1 MLKHK
6 LHKDG
11 IMSAM
16 DKKLLSEVNEPARA
30 KRHVITVVVTVVVIL
45 VALLIVWL
53 MQPKPSAEA
62 YCKIYKEE
70 KVRLAKL
77 PGDTWPS
84 GVFNDSVSD
93 AGEFATSF
101 DRLASVAP
109 SDIKPDVVAL
119 QKVYQ
124 KIADDP
130 SQGMS
135 ASLSG
140 IGAESNL
147 KKWTGE
153 HCAE

>member
-1 MLKHK
+1 MVKHK
-6 LHKDG
+6 LNEDG
-11 IMSAM
+11 IMVAM
-16 DKKLLSEVNEPARA
+16 EKELLARTKTPDHKKRT
-30 KRHVITVVVTVVVIL
+30 IVTVVALIIVAIL
-45 VALLIVWL
+45 ILLAVWL
-53 MQPKPSAEA
+53 AQPKPSVAA

-70 KVRLAKL
+70 KTRLAKL

-101 DRLASVAP
+101 GRLASVAP
-109 SDIKPDVVAL
+109 SDVKPDVETL

-140 IGAESNL
+140 IGAETNV

-153 HCAE
+153 HCSN